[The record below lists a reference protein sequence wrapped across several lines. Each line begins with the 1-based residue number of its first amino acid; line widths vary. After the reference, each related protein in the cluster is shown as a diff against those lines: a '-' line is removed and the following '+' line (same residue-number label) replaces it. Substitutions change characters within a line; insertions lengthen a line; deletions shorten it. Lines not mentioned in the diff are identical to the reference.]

1 MLRRGEAPADIARY
15 CLDAVLAALKGMV
28 DRAREQTGCDTL
40 LFAGGVMSNSVIR
53 PAVEEYCG
61 GIFAPR
67 GYSCDNAAGIA
78 LLTALRAGEAAE

>member
-67 GYSCDNAAGIA
+67 EYSCDNAAGIA
-78 LLTALRAGEAAE
+78 LLTALRAGKATE

>member
-1 MLRRGEAPADIARY
+1 M
-15 CLDAVLAALKGMV
+15 
-28 DRAREQTGCDTL
+28 
-40 LFAGGVMSNSVIR
+40 GGVMSNSVIR